1 MAARM
6 GLSVPK
12 DLSVAG
18 FDDNPAAKVV
28 WPQLTTVRQPIAE
41 MAAAAAGLAG
51 REFAPLPHFGGELFA
66 TNIQAWKRHR
76 AGFDTILAQASAGQ
90 GPAAGVQ
97 TEEHVFSIAFALL
110 DRPPADARAVIKR
123 IWTSPRF
130 NTAAPGDE
138 RLPLWHLPAEKRYG
152 LADLYRA
159 LAGRGF
165 PTAMPA
171 DAFRVLAG
179 RLCAVPTRSA
189 GKLLRDG
196 VRQLAAKLGL
206 RT

>member
-1 MAARM
+1 MIVSSLYTIGNNFAIAISTMACAI
-6 GLSVPK
+6 
-12 DLSVAG
+12 
-18 FDDNPAAKVV
+18 FNPM
-28 WPQLTTVRQPIAE
+28 PE
-41 MAAAAAGLAG
+41 S
-51 REFAPLPHFGGELFA
+51 FAPRS
-66 TNIQAWKRHR
+66 WK
-76 AGFDTILAQASAGQ
+76 
-90 GPAAGVQ
+90 
-97 TEEHVFSIAFALL
+97 VFSIAFALL
-110 DRPPADARAVIKR
+110 DRPVADARSVIKR

-165 PTAMPA
+165 PTAMPG

-179 RLCAVPTRSA
+179 RLCAVPTKSA